1 MTRFELLHLLV
12 AQARA
17 NGFEFRKWYISKI
30 RLPWE
35 TTRQAV
41 ESLCEQRRY
50 YALLFSH
57 EFASSFWKAG
67 ERITFQVPTQTFT
80 RRKPDGTIGTVSR
93 KGYTRRSARDDAWLY
108 HLRELASA
116 EEPLRYMRKYLRVEE
131 ELDPDDL
138 ELDDVDPGDS
148 PDLSVLADAEEP
160 VVPAKSASEPPQA
173 KGIAIVRQKLT

>member
-1 MTRFELLHLLV
+1 MTRFELLHLLI

-17 NGFEFRKWYISKI
+17 NGFEFRKWYIAKI
-30 RLPWE
+30 GLPWD

-93 KGYTRRSARDDAWLY
+93 KGYTRRSARDDAWRY
-108 HLRELASA
+108 HLRELAVA

-138 ELDDVDPGDS
+138 ELDDLATSELSAPE
-148 PDLSVLADAEEP
+148 PDTEA
-160 VVPAKSASEPPQA
+160 SAPQETTA
-173 KGIAIVRQKLT
+173 TRKTKGISIVHSRLT